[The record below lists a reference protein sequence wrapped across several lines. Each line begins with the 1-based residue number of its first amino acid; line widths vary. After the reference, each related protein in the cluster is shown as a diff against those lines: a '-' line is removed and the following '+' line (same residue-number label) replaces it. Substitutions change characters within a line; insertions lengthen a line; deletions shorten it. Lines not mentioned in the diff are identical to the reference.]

1 MDMHA
6 FHKLTYGLYII
17 STASQG
23 QYSGCVVNTLV
34 QVTASPIQ
42 VSVAINKDNYTEQMI
57 EKAGVFSAAVLTQDA
72 GMDLIGEF
80 GFKSSRET
88 DKFASFAYEK
98 EANGI
103 PYVTEHVAAQL
114 SCRVVNKMDVGSH
127 VLFIAEVTDA
137 QVLSEG
143 ELLTYGYYQTV
154 KKGGTPK
161 NASSYQ
167 AEPAPAA
174 QGQTGY
180 RCSVCGYI
188 LESDTIPEGFRC
200 PICGQGPDKLVKLS
214 D

>member
-17 STASQG
+17 STASPEKNC
-23 QYSGCVVNTLV
+23 GCVVNTLV

-42 VSVAINKDNYTEQMI
+42 VSVAINKDNYTEQII
-57 EKAGVFSAAVLTQDA
+57 EQTGVFSAVALTQDA

-80 GFKSSRET
+80 GLKTSRET
-88 DKFASFAYEK
+88 DKFASFPYK
-98 EANGI
+98 KDANGI

-114 SCRVVNKMDVGSH
+114 SCRVIQQVDVGSH
-127 VLFIAEVTDA
+127 MLFIAEVTDA
-137 QVLSEG
+137 QTLADA

-167 AEPAPAA
+167 AEAAPAE
-174 QGQTGY
+174 QGQKGY
-180 RCSVCGYI
+180 RCSVCGYV
-188 LESDTIPEGFRC
+188 LEADTIPQGFRC
-200 PICGQGPDKLVKLS
+200 PICGQGPDKLVKL
-214 D
+214 